1 MDRVE
6 LKEKLVTVFQ
16 KYKFALLIILI
27 GIVLML
33 IPQNSAKNTAGNE
46 VVDNNDSSVPL
57 SRQLQ
62 ELLTSVKGAGRV
74 EVILTEAS
82 AERFVYQTNEDCLS
96 DSGRTETKSDTVLI
110 TGDSREQS
118 GLITTVIPPVYLG
131 AVVVCDGADD
141 PAVKLAVVDAV
152 SKATGLG
159 SDKIA
164 VLKMK

>member
-6 LKEKLVTVFQ
+6 LKAKLVMFVQ
-16 KYKFALLIILI
+16 KYKYALLIILI
-27 GIVLML
+27 GIILML
-33 IPQNSAKNTAGNE
+33 IPQNSFKTS
-46 VVDNNDSSVPL
+46 NNDETISNSEGSVSL
-57 SRQLQ
+57 SCQL
-62 ELLTSVKGAGRV
+62 EEILSAVKGAGRV

-82 AERFVYQTNEDCLS
+82 TERFIYQTNEDRLS
-96 DSGRTETKSDTVLI
+96 DSGRTETKSETVLI
-110 TGDSREQS
+110 TGESREQS